1 MIVSTVAARS
11 GVGIV
16 RRAADI
22 NAVMSA
28 AE

>member
-1 MIVSTVAARS
+1 MSVSTVAARS

-16 RRAADI
+16 QRAADI
-22 NAVMSA
+22 SEVMSA